1 MLNRKQHNR
10 KVRGGF
16 TLIEAI
22 VTVTII
28 AIVAAVVVPSG
39 IGFIKSAGQSGRN
52 KTARN
57 IFLAAQ
63 KAMSS
68 ENASGLWDSS
78 EWAKMGTT
86 IPGIK
91 EANTGSAESNLRY
104 LSIDKKSGDKTTNA
118 LFMLLD
124 PYIADK
130 GILEDSI
137 LIEYNVN
144 SKKIV
149 SAFYSDE
156 VGAFV
161 YGNRGNDSF
170 NVVNRTAEAL
180 KEGRVGFYGVED
192 LSIEDKTEATDV
204 AIQLVD
210 YDKYY
215 SDGETSK
222 GYNVYNGKNYGLL
235 TAEMILPENY
245 EEKTLNI
252 SIRGNGTENYEIT
265 GTQLQDIKTR
275 SNVNSAIENPVTL
288 YDKTNG
294 CDMKIPAFIF
304 QNYGPYKRSV
314 LVMILDCQKS
324 AYGIA
329 KHEAL
334 GCSLLS
340 ATLSVVGADGK
351 EEISCATDT
360 NNPVHSMFSSVEGYG
375 QSAQYV
381 IKSVRHLN
389 NIRLMES
396 DSLPNNFLGTYHHK
410 YAKQKTILIENQNA
424 AKYYVQADN
433 VYCRDYANN
442 ILNWK
447 PIGADRKFDESYNDA
462 GSIFGFTGYYKGNN
476 FKIYDLGMDENCGA
490 NMTGLFTS
498 VTTGASVD
506 GVDIDYTKGFR
517 DSIGNSPYISGKY
530 IVGGIAAENWGVIS
544 NCTVHGNIQ
553 AMSQSDDA
561 TAKNGVRAGGIAGK
575 NMRHSKFYREVGV
588 EGGIITK
595 CRVVADVTSING
607 NTSQAKNAFAGGIAA
622 ENYADITYCE
632 VGTSAETDN
641 GVDTAYYGAG
651 SNDKAKYTGKI
662 NEYTIKGYYA
672 GGIAACSKS
681 SAYGDDTV
689 IKYCVNASII
699 NGGSHAGGIVGY
711 SLSNAL
717 NDTCGITPS
726 LNSRTVKI
734 LLSYNAGKVG
744 ITDGDLK
751 TTNAGGIC
759 AETNSAGTGNSVKI
773 SSCYNTGEINARQAA
788 GIIKQIGRSSSVSD
802 SYNIGNVYGTASSNS
817 TDGIYINLNGVY
829 KKDALHNCVTL
840 DSVSTQLDNA
850 AKTESELKECLFDG
864 LTTGETAGA
873 FNYPYPYIVSDDSVS
888 IKFHRTPWK

>member
-1 MLNRKQHNR
+1 M
-10 KVRGGF
+10 
-16 TLIEAI
+16 IEAI

-28 AIVAAVVVPSG
+28 AIVATVVVPSG
-39 IGFIKSAGQSGRN
+39 IGFIENAGQSARN

-68 ENASGLWDSS
+68 ENASGLWNSS
-78 EWAKMGTT
+78 EWALMGTT
-86 IPGIK
+86 IPGVKNDAEGSNVDSDLRFLKIDKSSENK
-91 EANTGSAESNLRY
+91 EAST
-104 LSIDKKSGDKTTNA
+104 

-130 GILEDSI
+130 GVLDDSI
-137 LIEYNVN
+137 LIEYNAR

-149 SAFYSDE
+149 SAFYSDD
-156 VGAFV
+156 VDALV

-180 KEGRVGFYGVED
+180 KEGRVGFYGVEN
-192 LSIEDKTEATDV
+192 LSIEDQTEATDV

-235 TAEMILPENY
+235 TAEMVLPINY
-245 EEKTLNI
+245 EKKTLDLEI
-252 SIRGNGTENYEIT
+252 KGDGEAGTEKYVIE
-265 GTQLQDIKTR
+265 GAKLQDIKSR
-275 SNVNSAIENPVTL
+275 SNVTNAIANPVTL
-288 YDKTNG
+288 HDEKHA
-294 CDMKIPAFIF
+294 CDRSVPAFIY
-304 QNYGPYKRSV
+304 QNYGPDRRDILV
-314 LVMILDCQKS
+314 LILDCQNPNF
-324 AYGIA
+324 GID
-329 KHEAL
+329 KHVF

-340 ATLSVVGADGK
+340 ANLSVIGADGR
-351 EEISCATDT
+351 EETACATDPD
-360 NNPVHSMFSSVEGYG
+360 NPVHSMFSSVEGYG

-389 NIRLMES
+389 NIRLMEY
-396 DSLPNNFLGTYHHK
+396 DSLPNNFLGKYHHK
-410 YAKQKTILIENQNA
+410 YANQKTILNKNQNA

-447 PIGADRKFDESYNDA
+447 PIGADRKFDENYNDA

-476 FKIYDLGMDENCGA
+476 FKIYDLGMDENCGT

-506 GVDIDYTKGFR
+506 GVDIDYTKNFI
-517 DSIGNSPYISGKY
+517 DSLETSPYISGKY
-530 IVGGIAAENWGVIS
+530 IVGGIAAENWGIIS
-544 NCTVHGNIQ
+544 NCTVRGNIQ
-553 AMSQSDDA
+553 AMSTSDDSI
-561 TAKNGVRAGGIAGK
+561 AKSGVRAGGIAGK
-575 NMRHSKFYREVGV
+575 NMRHSKFYMDDGV
-588 EGGIITK
+588 KGGIITK
-595 CRVVADVTSING
+595 CRVISDVTSING
-607 NTSQAKNAFAGGIAA
+607 NTSQAKNAFAGGITA

-632 VGTSAETDN
+632 VGTSTETEN
-641 GVDTAYYGAG
+641 GNDTAYYGAG
-651 SNDKAKYTGKI
+651 SSDKVKYTGKI

-689 IKYCVNASII
+689 IQYCVNASVI

-711 SLSNAL
+711 SLSNAY
-717 NDTCGITPS
+717 NGTCEITPTLS
-726 LNSRTVKI
+726 TRTVKI
-734 LLSYNAGKVG
+734 VLSYNAGNVG
-744 ITDGDLK
+744 VTDGDLK
-751 TTNAGGIC
+751 TSNAGGIC
-759 AETNSAGTGNSVKI
+759 AESNSGGAGNSVKI
-773 SSCYNTGEINARQAA
+773 SNCYNTGEINARQAA
-788 GIIKQIGRSSSVSD
+788 GIIKQIGKSSSVSD

-840 DSVSTQLDNA
+840 NSVSTQLDNA
-850 AKTESELKECLFDG
+850 AKTESELKEWLFDG
-864 LTTGETAGA
+864 LVTGETAGE
-873 FNYPYPYIVSDDSVS
+873 FRYPYPYIVSDDSVGS
-888 IKFHRTPWK
+888 KFHRTPWK